1 MDYADDTSIAVIH
14 LDCPNRLMIRLWL
27 ACAIA
32 LTLGIMLLAI
42 ERMALAAPTEEDLPP
57 VVSGHASSPD
67 FSARDSATTGQS
79 DEEAPGRASVPD
91 SEGSST
97 SYGHRTDSD
106 TERPALAP
114 HNYFPYTI
122 RPGDTPQSI
131 ANIFGIETSELNRI
145 NHITDDTG
153 LIVGHTLRIPNPYV
167 ARMRDL
173 QGQIDRLTA
182 DSAQTD
188 QEANTARTQLTAA
201 QAQVHDLAASNRDLA
216 RQVVMLPWWR
226 VATYMAAAAAVVMF
240 GVMLLALIEWLNLRG
255 RFRAVAEMNEALRRL
270 DYRYRTTVAK
280 AELRLQEL
288 YGRRRRGLEDGQDR
302 PRITEDVELERLHQQ
317 LKEILETHLARL
329 GPPGERARRARWR
342 ELIGGIGAPAE
353 AEARSA
359 RR

>member
-1 MDYADDTSIAVIH
+1 LICIGTHLDYAYGASIFVIPR
-14 LDCPNRLMIRLWL
+14 DRPNRLVIRLRL
-27 ACAIA
+27 ACTIA
-32 LTLGIMLLAI
+32 FSLTILLAM
-42 ERMALAAPTEEDLPP
+42 RQMALATPTEEDLPP
-57 VVSGHASSPD
+57 VASGHASSPD
-67 FSARDSATTGQS
+67 ASTPDAANSDQS
-79 DEEAPGRASVPD
+79 DDTPRAS
-91 SEGSST
+91 GS
-97 SYGHRTDSD
+97 DAQAPSD
-106 TERPALAP
+106 PSSQSGQTNPQRP

-131 ANIFGIETSELNRI
+131 ANIFGIETTELTRI

-153 LIVGHTLRIPNPYV
+153 LIVGHTLRIPNPYL

-173 QGQIDRLTA
+173 EGQIDRLTA
-182 DSAQTD
+182 DRAQIDQDANSAKNQLSAARD
-188 QEANTARTQLTAA
+188 QVRDLT
-201 QAQVHDLAASNRDLA
+201 ASNRELG
-216 RQVVMLPWWR
+216 RQVVVLPWWR
-226 VATYMAAAAAVVMF
+226 TATYMSGAAAVLMF
-240 GVMLLALIEWLNLRG
+240 GVMIVALIEWLNLRG

-302 PRITEDVELERLHQQ
+302 PRIAEDAELERLHQQ
-317 LKEILETHLARL
+317 LKEILEAHLARL